1 MTDRVRPQDCST
13 MAEVRHAIDEL
24 DAAIVAMF
32 GERFRYIEAAAR
44 IKDRRDAVRDEA
56 RKSQVIDQASHA
68 ARQAGVPGWVIS
80 PIYEL
85 LVEASI
91 KHELDCFDRHHAVN
105 E

>member
-13 MAEVRHAIDEL
+13 MTEVRHAIDEL

-44 IKDRRDAVRDEA
+44 IKDHRDAVRDAA
-56 RKSQVIDQASHA
+56 RKAQVIDQASHA
-68 ARQAGVPGWVIS
+68 ARQAGVPDGLIPS
-80 PIYEL
+80 IYEL

-91 KHELDCFDRHHAVN
+91 EHELGCFDRHHAEN